1 MSNTTK
7 SAQAMRS
14 ARIAGVQSLYEIEIS
29 NSSSDT
35 IMSDFLH
42 QRWSS
47 FNEDMGEPI
56 QPNKTKFI
64 CLLRGV
70 QKEKV
75 YLDEIISAAINK
87 DRKFELLDV
96 LLKSILRAA
105 TFELLREPNVPLAV
119 IINEYVE
126 ITHTFY
132 FDNEAGFVN
141 GVLDAAGKTLRAQ

>member
-29 NSSSDT
+29 NSSRDT
-35 IMSDFLH
+35 IMVDFLH

-47 FNEDMGEPI
+47 FNEDMGEPF
-56 QPNKTKFI
+56 QPNKTKFV

-70 QKEKV
+70 HKEKG

-87 DRKFELLDV
+87 DRKFALLDV

-105 TFELLREPNVPLAV
+105 TFELLREHNVPLAV

-126 ITHTFY
+126 ITHIFY

>member
-35 IMSDFLH
+35 IMVDFLH
-42 QRWSS
+42 QRWAT
-47 FNEDMGEPI
+47 FNEELGEPF
-56 QPNKTKFI
+56 QPNKTKFV

-70 QKEKV
+70 HKEMG

-119 IINEYVE
+119 IINEDVE

>member
-35 IMSDFLH
+35 IMVDFLH

-47 FNEDMGEPI
+47 FNEDMGEPF
-56 QPNKTKFI
+56 QPNNTKFV

-70 QKEKV
+70 
-75 YLDEIISAAINK
+75 
-87 DRKFELLDV
+87 
-96 LLKSILRAA
+96 
-105 TFELLREPNVPLAV
+105 
-119 IINEYVE
+119 
-126 ITHTFY
+126 H
-132 FDNEAGFVN
+132 
-141 GVLDAAGKTLRAQ
+141 